1 MRKKLAAVGVALT
14 LAGGGAGLALVG
26 PSTALAADSQSSGQT
41 AAEGTRPDPKA
52 RQAEA
57 LQPLIDDGTI
67 TQAQAD
73 AVLAAL
79 EEARPQ
85 GMGPGGGPRGRGP
98 GLEAAATAIGID
110 ASALRTELESGKTIA
125 EVAADNGVEV
135 QTVVDAIV
143 ADMQSHL
150 AEAVES
156 GRLTQAEAD
165 ERATDAEER
174 ATAMVS
180 RELPNRPGGEGGA
193 TD

>member
-26 PSTALAADSQSSGQT
+26 PSTALAAASQSSGQL
-41 AAEGTRPDPKA
+41 AAESTRPDPKA

-79 EEARPQ
+79 EQARPQ

-110 ASALRTELESGKTIA
+110 ASALPTELESGKTIA
-125 EVAADNGVEV
+125 EVAADNGVGV

-143 ADMQSHL
+143 ADIRSHL
-150 AEAVES
+150 AEAVEN

-165 ERATDAEER
+165 ERTADAEER
-174 ATAMVS
+174 ATAMVNG
-180 RELPNRPGGEGGA
+180 ELPNRPGGEGGA
-193 TD
+193 ND